1 MSRKYVN
8 DFLQILESKKGDLY
22 ISVTKDSDVFQEAL
36 ANLKPGD
43 AIFLKNKQEERAE
56 QVDEGKLTQ
65 DRADE
70 LEEKIGFIKY
80 STSFSY
86 DS

>member
-1 MSRKYVN
+1 MAKKYIN
-8 DFLQILESKKGDLY
+8 DFLQILESKKGKLY
-22 ISVTKDSDVFQEAL
+22 LSVTKDSDIFQEFL
-36 ANLKPGD
+36 ANVKPGD
-43 AIFLKNKQEERAE
+43 AIFLNNKSEERAQ

-70 LEEKIGFIKY
+70 LAEKIGFIKY

-86 DS
+86 GD